1 MIEFRHV
8 SKVFE
13 SKEGTTE
20 ALKDIHLTVE
30 KGDIFGV
37 IGYSGAGKSTLI
49 RTVNLLEYPT
59 SGDILVDGRNLTE
72 LTKKNLRL
80 AQKNIG
86 MIFQHF
92 NLLNSKSVFDNV
104 AMPLVLSNKKKKEM
118 EERVYEILRF
128 VGLEDK
134 ANHYPNELSG
144 GQKQRVGIARALVTN
159 PTILLCDEA
168 TSALDP
174 QTTKSILNLLKKINE
189 EFKITILLITHEMEV
204 IKEVCNRVAVMEEGR
219 VVEVGSVFDIFAQ
232 PKTKT
237 ARNFVKSVV
246 RDDIPT
252 SVRNLLR
259 QNRGDRRIVKIDFL
273 GASSGQPIVS
283 RTAKNF
289 NVDINVLFANIT
301 ELQGIPYG
309 HFIVELLGKNG
320 ELERAIQFIHSQD
333 VMVQEV
339 MEDGSKYRTDT
350 RSLVGNTLH
359 G

>member
-13 SKEGTTE
+13 SKEGTIE
-20 ALKDIHLTVE
+20 ALKDIQLTVK

-59 SGDILVDGRNLTE
+59 SGDILVNGRKLTE
-72 LTKKNLRL
+72 LTRRELRL

-104 AMPLVLSNKKKKEM
+104 AMPLVLSKKKKKEM

-128 VGLEDK
+128 VGLEEK
-134 ANHYPNELSG
+134 AHHYPNELSG

-174 QTTKSILNLLKKINE
+174 QTTTSILNLLKRINE
-189 EFKITILLITHEMEV
+189 EFNITILLITHEMEV

-219 VVEVGSVFDIFAQ
+219 VIEIGSVFDIFAQ
-232 PKTKT
+232 PKTDT

-246 RDDIPT
+246 RDDIPL
-252 SVRNLLR
+252 SVKSLLK
-259 QNRGDRRIVKIDFL
+259 QNMKERKILKIDFL
-273 GASSGQPIVS
+273 GVSSGQPVVS

-289 NVDINVLFANIT
+289 NVDINILFATIT
-301 ELQGIPYG
+301 ELQGNPYG
-309 HFIVELLGKNG
+309 HFIVELVGKEN
-320 ELERAIQFIHSQD
+320 ELERAIQFLYAQD
-333 VMVQEV
+333 VIVQEV
-339 MEDGSKYRTDT
+339 MEDGSKYRTYT

>member
-1 MIEFRHV
+1 LIEFRHV
-8 SKVFE
+8 SKIFE
-13 SKEGTTE
+13 TKEGTTE
-20 ALKDIHLTVE
+20 ALKDIQLTVE

-37 IGYSGAGKSTLI
+37 IGYSGAGKSTLL

-59 SGDILVDGRNLTE
+59 SGDILVDGRKLSE
-72 LTKKNLRL
+72 LTQKDLRV
-80 AQKNIG
+80 AKKNIG

-104 AMPLVLSNKKKKEM
+104 AMPLLLSNKKKREVKEQ
-118 EERVYEILRF
+118 VYEILRF

-219 VVEVGSVFDIFAQ
+219 VIEVGSVFDIFAQ
-232 PKTKT
+232 PRTKT

-246 RDDIPT
+246 RDDLPT
-252 SVRNLLR
+252 SVKNLLK
-259 QNRGDRRIVKIDFL
+259 QNKGDRRIVKIDFL
-273 GASSGQPIVS
+273 GSSSGQPVVS

-309 HFIVELLGKNG
+309 HMIIEIIGKG
-320 ELERAIQFIHSQD
+320 DELERAIQFLHTQD
-333 VMVQEV
+333 VIVQEV
-339 MEDGSKYRTDT
+339 MEGGSKYRTDT

>member
-1 MIEFRHV
+1 LIEFRHV
-8 SKVFE
+8 SKIFE
-13 SKEGTTE
+13 TKEGTTE
-20 ALKDIHLTVE
+20 ALKDIQLTVE

-37 IGYSGAGKSTLI
+37 IGYSGAGKSTLL

-59 SGDILVDGRNLTE
+59 SGDILVDGRKLTE
-72 LTKKNLRL
+72 LTQKDLRV
-80 AQKNIG
+80 AKKNIG

-104 AMPLVLSNKKKKEM
+104 AMPLLLSNKKKREVKEQ
-118 EERVYEILRF
+118 VYEILRF

-219 VVEVGSVFDIFAQ
+219 VIEVGSVFDIFAQ
-232 PKTKT
+232 PRTKT

-246 RDDIPT
+246 RDDLPT
-252 SVRNLLR
+252 SVKNLLK
-259 QNRGDRRIVKIDFL
+259 QNKGDRRIVKIDFL
-273 GASSGQPIVS
+273 GSSSGQPVVS

-309 HFIVELLGKNG
+309 HMIIEIIGKG
-320 ELERAIQFIHSQD
+320 DELERAIQFLHTQD
-333 VMVQEV
+333 VIVQEV
-339 MEDGSKYRTDT
+339 MEGGSKYRTDT

>member
-1 MIEFRHV
+1 LIEFRHV

-20 ALKDIHLTVE
+20 ALKDIQLTVK

-37 IGYSGAGKSTLI
+37 IGHSGAGKSTLI

-59 SGDILVDGRNLTE
+59 SGDILVDGRKLTE
-72 LTKKNLRL
+72 LTQKDLRL
-80 AQKNIG
+80 AKKNIG

-128 VGLEDK
+128 VGLEEK
-134 ANHYPNELSG
+134 ANHFPNELSG

-219 VVEVGSVFDIFAQ
+219 VIEVGSVFDIFAQ
-232 PKTKT
+232 PRSKA

-246 RDDIPT
+246 RDDIPA
-252 SVRNLLR
+252 SVKNLLK
-259 QNRGDRRIVKIDFL
+259 QNTGDRRIVKIDFL
-273 GASSGQPIVS
+273 GASSGQSVVS

-309 HFIVELLGKNG
+309 HFIVELIGREN
-320 ELERAIQFIHSQD
+320 ELDRAIQFIHTQD

-339 MEDGSKYRTDT
+339 MEDGSKFRTNT

>member
-13 SKEGTTE
+13 SKEGTIE
-20 ALKDIHLTVE
+20 ALKDIQLTVE

-59 SGDILVDGRNLTE
+59 SGDIWVNGRKLTE
-72 LTKKNLRL
+72 LTRRELRL

-104 AMPLVLSNKKKKEM
+104 ALPLVLSKKKKKEI

-134 ANHYPNELSG
+134 ANYYPNELSG

-174 QTTKSILNLLKKINE
+174 QTTTSILNLLKRINE

-219 VVEVGSVFDIFAQ
+219 VIEIGSVFDIFAQ
-232 PKTKT
+232 PRSET

-246 RDDIPT
+246 RDDIPA
-252 SVRNLLR
+252 SVKSLLK
-259 QNRGDRRIVKIDFL
+259 QNMEERRVLKIDFL
-273 GASSGQPIVS
+273 GASSGQPLVS

-289 NVDINVLFANIT
+289 NVDINVLFATIT

-309 HFIVELLGKNG
+309 HFIVELIGKDA
-320 ELERAIQFIHSQD
+320 ELERAIQFLHK
-333 VMVQEV
+333 QEV
-339 MEDGSKYRTDT
+339 IVKEVIQDGSKYRTYT

>member
-1 MIEFRHV
+1 M

-13 SKEGTTE
+13 SKEGTIE
-20 ALKDIHLTVE
+20 ALKDIQLTVE

-59 SGDILVDGRNLTE
+59 SGDIWVNGRKLTE
-72 LTKKNLRL
+72 LTRRELRL

-104 AMPLVLSNKKKKEM
+104 ALPLVLSKKKKKEI

-134 ANHYPNELSG
+134 ANYYPNELSG

-174 QTTKSILNLLKKINE
+174 QTTTSILNLLKRINE

-219 VVEVGSVFDIFAQ
+219 VIEIGSVFDIFAQ
-232 PKTKT
+232 PRSET

-246 RDDIPT
+246 RDDIPA
-252 SVRNLLR
+252 SVKSLLK
-259 QNRGDRRIVKIDFL
+259 QNMEERRVLKIDFL
-273 GASSGQPIVS
+273 GASSGQPLVS

-289 NVDINVLFANIT
+289 NVDINVLFATIT

-309 HFIVELLGKNG
+309 HFIVELIGKDA
-320 ELERAIQFIHSQD
+320 ELERAIQFLHK
-333 VMVQEV
+333 QEV
-339 MEDGSKYRTDT
+339 IVKEVIQDGSKYRTYT

>member
-8 SKVFE
+8 SKIFE
-13 SKEGTTE
+13 TKEGTTE

-37 IGYSGAGKSTLI
+37 IGFSGAGKSTLL

-59 SGDILVDGRNLTE
+59 SGDILVDGRKLTE
-72 LTKKNLRL
+72 LTQRDLRV
-80 AQKNIG
+80 AKKNIG

-92 NLLNSKSVFDNV
+92 NLLNSKSVFENV
-104 AMPLVLSNKKKKEM
+104 AMPLLLSKKKKREVK
-118 EERVYEILRF
+118 ERVYEILRF

-219 VVEVGSVFDIFAQ
+219 VIEVGSVFDIFAQ
-232 PKTKT
+232 PRTKT

-246 RDDIPT
+246 RDDLPT
-252 SVRNLLR
+252 SVKNLLK
-259 QNRGDRRIVKIDFL
+259 QNKGDRRIVKIDFL
-273 GASSGQPIVS
+273 GSSSGQPVVS

-309 HFIVELLGKNG
+309 HMIIEIIGKG
-320 ELERAIQFIHSQD
+320 DELERAIQFLHTQD
-333 VMVQEV
+333 VIVQEV
-339 MEDGSKYRTDT
+339 MEGGSKYRTDT